1 MSDTVMSGAA
11 AERPLDE
18 IPAEIRA
25 RMPQAKARDYS
36 GFDSEISGKRLDM
49 SMVARLFE
57 WVKPHKSYAYMT
69 SFLVIIYS
77 ILSLLE
83 PIIVGG
89 VAIDYVLNP
98 MPQSNAP
105 DFGLIALT
113 DWIAEAWIAPF
124 DFGLSEKELLL
135 AAAALLFTIIKIAWA
150 IVGHWQRMTLTIAV
164 ARALRDLRQ
173 DLFAHLESRA
183 ASFFD
188 RVAIGRVMT
197 RVTNDIEVLFQMLQ
211 GLGHLL
217 GEFVPFFAVVAM
229 LIAISWELTVLLLL
243 AIPIVAVATFFFRR
257 ATRRI
262 YRDIRTST
270 GLLNANL
277 QENLSGVQVV
287 QLYGREEENLA
298 RYDAINT
305 ENRDQEAQAIKLE
318 TIYGPFVESMA
329 TVGIGAII
337 WFGGSWSI
345 EGGMTLGGLV
355 IFVHFIDMLFRP
367 IVAVGQQLN
376 VIFRAMASGERI
388 FQALDWVE
396 VVHEPEEP
404 AELPE
409 RLSGEVEFRHLWFE
423 YETDTPILR
432 DVNFTIEAGKKVAI
446 VGSTGSGKTTLVR
459 LLGRFYDFGR
469 GMVFLDG
476 IDMQDISTKE
486 ARQRIGTVLQDF
498 HVFSGTVY
506 DNIALGN
513 PEITKE
519 RAIEVAKLVNAH
531 DFIKKLP
538 HGYDSRLIE
547 RGANLSQGQRQLL
560 SFARVLA
567 TDPEILILDE
577 ATASIDTETEL
588 LIQDAL
594 RHLTEGRTSII
605 IAHRLQTIQEAD
617 QIVVLRHGVVEEMGS
632 HDELMALG
640 GAYKTLYELQFQ
652 DIVDD
657 EE

>member
-1 MSDTVMSGAA
+1 MSDTVMEPTSA
-11 AERPLDE
+11 D
-18 IPAEIRA
+18 IPEEIRA
-25 RMPQAKARDYS
+25 RMPEAKARDYS

-49 SMVARLFE
+49 GMVVRLFR
-57 WVKPHKSYAYMT
+57 WVLPHKAYAWAT
-69 SFLVIIYS
+69 TILVVLYS

-83 PIIVGG
+83 PVIVGG

-98 MPQSNAP
+98 DPPSNAP
-105 DFGLIALT
+105 DFGMIALT
-113 DWIAEAWIAPF
+113 EWISSDFVAPITDQLSNQWHLLIAA
-124 DFGLSEKELLL
+124 SI
-135 AAAALLFTIIKIAWA
+135 LFTVIKVAWMII
-150 IVGHWQRMTLTIAV
+150 GHFQRMTLSIAV

-173 DLFAHLESRA
+173 DLFRHLESRA

-217 GEFVPFFAVVAM
+217 GEFVPFFAVVGM
-229 LIAISWELTVLLLL
+229 LIAISWELTALLLL
-243 AIPIVAVATFFFRR
+243 AIPIVAVATYFFRR

-277 QENLSGVQVV
+277 QENVSGMQVV
-287 QLYGREEENLA
+287 QLYGREDENLG
-298 RYDAINT
+298 RYGAINK
-305 ENRDQEAQAIKLE
+305 ENRDQEAHAIGLE

-337 WFGGSWSI
+337 WFGGVWSV
-345 EGGMTLGGLV
+345 EGAITLGGLV

-367 IVAVGQQLN
+367 IVAVGQQFN

-396 VVHEPEEP
+396 VVHEPDEP
-404 AELPE
+404 AVLPD
-409 RLSGEVEFRHLWFE
+409 RLTGEVVFKDLWFE
-423 YETDTPILR
+423 YETDTPILKN
-432 DVNFTIEAGKKVAI
+432 VNFTIEAGKKVAI

-513 PEITKE
+513 PEISKE

-531 DFIKKLP
+531 DFIEKLP
-538 HGYDSRLIE
+538 HGYDSHLIE

-617 QIVVLRHGVVEEMGS
+617 QIVVLHHGVIQEMGT
-632 HDELMALG
+632 HDELMAQN
-640 GAYKTLYELQFQ
+640 GAYRTLYELQFQ
-652 DIVDD
+652 DIVD